1 MRQRGSSWELRVYA
15 GRDVVTG
22 RKRWVSRTVKGG
34 KREAQRALAAMVAE
48 ADRGALTHTTATVGE
63 LLEEWFALASPGFS
77 PKGAKETRG
86 VIDRNLLPFLGNV
99 PLSKLGA
106 ADLDRFYRRL
116 REKGGRAGRPLAPAT
131 IRRAHGVLHRALGQ
145 GVRWGWLGVNRAS
158 SATPPR
164 VPMPDINPP
173 APHELAKLFALATE
187 ADVDLADFIL
197 LAAATGA
204 RRSELIA
211 LRWTDFDLDGA
222 TVWKLRCPP
231 TNSDSSRSS
240 AHRPSANQRR
250 LAGATTCNPTLN
262 VILHS
267 SSPDD
272 ALVEVLLTASRAL
285 VGVAARSLADID
297 EVTLPQFRA
306 LVVLATRP
314 GTTVS
319 DLAHVLDVH
328 PSTATRLCDRLV
340 AKKLVRRRSAT
351 TDRRSTELYLAAAG
365 TRLVERVSSR
375 RRRDLAAIASRL
387 SPDQQRHAVEA
398 FLAFG
403 EAAGEVGGA
412 DLFGWDVNPPV
423 GGPGGTG
430 ASPPLGH
437 LDMEP

>member
-1 MRQRGSSWELRVYA
+1 MSGFMRQRGSSWELRVYA

-34 KREAQRALAAMVAE
+34 KREAQRALAAMVVE

-63 LLEEWFALASPGFS
+63 LLEEWFGLASPGFS

-116 REKGGRAGRPLAPAT
+116 REKGGRAGRPLAPGS

-145 GVRWGWLGVNRAS
+145 GVRWGWLGVNPAS

-211 LRWTDFDLDGA
+211 LRWTDLDLDGA
-222 TVWKLRCPP
+222 TVWISRGIVAGADGLVEKDTKTHAARRVSLDP
-231 TNSDSSRSS
+231 TSVAAVA
-240 AHRPSANQRR
+240 AHRARAVERARVGEHELDERAFVFSHEIDGSKPWHPDSASRGFAR
-250 LAGATTCNPTLN
+250 LCRMAGLRGVRLHDLRHYVATRLLAAGVDVRTVAGRLGHRNASTTLN
-262 VILHS
+262 VYSHFLAETDREAANVLGRIF
-267 SSPDD
+267 DD
-272 ALVEVLLTASRAL
+272 AVTA
-285 VGVAARSLADID
+285 
-297 EVTLPQFRA
+297 
-306 LVVLATRP
+306 
-314 GTTVS
+314 
-319 DLAHVLDVH
+319 
-328 PSTATRLCDRLV
+328 
-340 AKKLVRRRSAT
+340 
-351 TDRRSTELYLAAAG
+351 
-365 TRLVERVSSR
+365 
-375 RRRDLAAIASRL
+375 
-387 SPDQQRHAVEA
+387 
-398 FLAFG
+398 
-403 EAAGEVGGA
+403 GGA
-412 DLFGWDVNPPV
+412 DPV
-423 GGPGGTG
+423 R
-430 ASPPLGH
+430 
-437 LDMEP
+437 